1 MKCLDPKLLPIG
13 FMEGQLSIRRI
24 LRSRNTPVE
33 VEADPDAGRAERLIK
48 QFEETGKGWFWE
60 TRADGT
66 LSYLSSHVPATLG
79 RELDELIG
87 SDFTK
92 MISSDSETQSASSQ
106 RSLGFYL
113 SSRVPFTDLVV
124 RANTKLEEVWWSV
137 TGQPIHDEVG
147 RFFGFSGIAADL
159 TDKRR
164 SEVEL
169 NRLARYDSLTGLANR
184 NVMQQALED
193 ALWSGLRRK
202 HRCALF
208 LLDLDRFKA
217 VNDTMG
223 HPAGD
228 TLLRLVALR
237 LKDVIGEKGQVGRL
251 GGDEFQIV
259 FAEFSSKDQLAG
271 LAQAVIDS
279 LSKPYFIEGHT
290 VTIGASVGIVISD
303 YDDRT
308 ASDLVRDAD
317 LALYAAKAAGR
328 GTFRFFAVEMH
339 SEAKERQNLEND
351 LRQALELD
359 QFSVVYQPS
368 IKLATEAV
376 AGFEALVRWNH
387 PVRGAVSPAIF
398 IPLAEEAGL
407 INSIG
412 EWVLRTACAEAAKWP
427 SHARVAVNLSPLQ
440 FSNAG
445 LPALVTN
452 VLASSGLPANRL
464 ELEIT
469 EGVLL
474 NDDAKVHEMISRLK
488 ALGLRLALDDFGT
501 GYSSLGYLRKVPFDK
516 IKIDQSFVRGASI
529 PGSNNTPIIRAIV
542 GLASDLGMETT
553 AEGVETHDELALI
566 RSLGC
571 TQVQGYI
578 YGKPMPA
585 DEAFKLVSQGT
596 AAAPEGFNRARPE
609 RRRLIRSALLQYEGE
624 SFQVRLRNI
633 SSGGALIECAAKL
646 EPGTKAML
654 DLSIGEPR
662 AIEVRWAN
670 ATQMGL
676 QFLEP
681 FDMKSL
687 ALLQPKP
694 KAAGMMIPAYL
705 DQEKGEDAS
714 YAQPKERV
722 TARNIGP

>member
-1 MKCLDPKLLPIG
+1 M
-13 FMEGQLSIRRI
+13 SIRRI
-24 LRSRNTPVE
+24 LRSRSNVVE
-33 VEADPDAGRAERLIK
+33 TQPDIEAHRAERLIR
-48 QFEETGKGWFWE
+48 QFEGTGKGWFWE
-60 TRADGT
+60 TSGDGT
-66 LSYLSSHVPATLG
+66 LTYISDHVPKTLG
-79 RELDELIG
+79 CEIEELIG

-92 MISSDSETQSASSQ
+92 IISADTGKQDSSSQ

-124 RANTKLEEVWWSV
+124 RANTKAEEVWWSV
-137 TGQPIHDEVG
+137 TGQPIHDDVG

-184 NVMQQALED
+184 NVMQRALED
-193 ALWSGLRRK
+193 ALWSALKRK

-237 LKDVIGEKGQVGRL
+237 LKDVIGEHGQVGRL
-251 GGDEFQIV
+251 GGDEFQVV
-259 FAEFSSKDQLAG
+259 FPEFSSKEELSE
-271 LAQAVIDS
+271 LAQAIIDS
-279 LSKPYFIEGHT
+279 VSRPYFIDGHS
-290 VTIGASVGIVISD
+290 VSIGVSVGVVVSD

-328 GTFRFFAVEMH
+328 GTHRFFAAEMH
-339 SEAKERQNLEND
+339 SEAKERQTMEAD

-387 PVRGAVSPAIF
+387 PVRGAVSPAVF

-407 INSIG
+407 INAIG
-412 EWVLRTACAEAAKWP
+412 EWVLRTACAQAAKWP
-427 SHARVAVNLSPLQ
+427 GQTRVAVNLSPLQ
-440 FSNAG
+440 FSNTA
-445 LPALVTN
+445 LPSLVMN

-488 ALGLRLALDDFGT
+488 ALGVRLALDDFGT

-542 GLASDLGMETT
+542 GLANDLGMETT

-566 RSLGC
+566 RELGC

-585 DEAFKLVSQGT
+585 DEAFTLVCQGT
-596 AAAPEGFNRARPE
+596 ASAPEGFVRARPE
-609 RRRLIRSALLQYEGE
+609 RRRLIRSGTLTHGTTVLP
-624 SFQVRLRNI
+624 VRLRNI
-633 SSGGALIECAAKL
+633 SSGGALVECSASL
-646 EPGTKAML
+646 EPGTLVTL
-654 DLSIGEPR
+654 DFGIGEPR
-662 AIEVRWAN
+662 ELKVRWVN

-676 QFLEP
+676 EFTEP

-687 ALLQPKP
+687 AVLQPKP
-694 KAAGMMIPAYL
+694 KTTGMMIPSYL
-705 DQEKGEDAS
+705 DFDKNEEGSQS
-714 YAQPKERV
+714 QKERV
-722 TARNIGP
+722 NPRNMG